1 MLDITHVCTDWR
13 KLAINT
19 PLLWS
24 HVDMR
29 DSNPYEPRPGHEKV
43 WLERARSVPL
53 SVQAAVRE
61 ESDKLPLLGPYLG
74 AVHSLGF
81 QSDSPSSLRAAFA
94 YWMSNGTPGSVQQLS
109 LIGPKKIN
117 RFGKPPYMDE
127 EPGADLFMSFIE
139 PLRVLRLRAVDLS
152 NFILYEGL
160 VHLEL
165 SYLAWY
171 ADPLEYF
178 VASRLLGCPELRVL
192 KLDTLT
198 LSKVSRNWLSK
209 PLNLNVLER
218 LEIVN
223 MSPDPCL
230 RLLPMLAPGPGE
242 LDLRLEV
249 DVNSQNEGELISF
262 FSRSNVTKFYF
273 KVPLFEPVRMD
284 WMSAIPNLQM
294 LVLDFNA
301 QSHPNFRNSV
311 LETLL
316 CSETSTSRF
325 PKLRTLWV
333 IDYYVD
339 IEILKRVVETC
350 RIETLI
356 ISVYSYLDTRFM
368 RQQLGHLLKKLIM
381 EPALPHSVI
390 AEWYSRAH

>member
-1 MLDITHVCTDWR
+1 
-13 KLAINT
+13 
-19 PLLWS
+19 
-24 HVDMR
+24 
-29 DSNPYEPRPGHEKV
+29 
-43 WLERARSVPL
+43 
-53 SVQAAVRE
+53 
-61 ESDKLPLLGPYLG
+61 
-74 AVHSLGF
+74 
-81 QSDSPSSLRAAFA
+81 
-94 YWMSNGTPGSVQQLS
+94 
-109 LIGPKKIN
+109 
-117 RFGKPPYMDE
+117 
-127 EPGADLFMSFIE
+127 
-139 PLRVLRLRAVDLS
+139 
-152 NFILYEGL
+152 
-160 VHLEL
+160 
-165 SYLAWY
+165 
-171 ADPLEYF
+171 
-178 VASRLLGCPELRVL
+178 
-192 KLDTLT
+192 
-198 LSKVSRNWLSK
+198 
-209 PLNLNVLER
+209 
-218 LEIVN
+218 